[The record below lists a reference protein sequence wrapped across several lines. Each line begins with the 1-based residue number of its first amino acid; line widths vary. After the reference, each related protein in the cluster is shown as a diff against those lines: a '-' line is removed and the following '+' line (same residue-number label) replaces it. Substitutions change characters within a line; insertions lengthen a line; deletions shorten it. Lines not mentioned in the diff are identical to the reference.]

1 MSSVTDITTAG
12 ARPVNISGTIAAGNT
27 AQTLIRANPS
37 IRGYRIYN
45 ASSADLWINDTGAAA
60 TTASPSEII
69 PANSWYRSD
78 FGGASTLGV
87 SIIGATTGQAFTAR
101 YW

>member
-1 MSSVTDITTAG
+1 MSSVADITTAG
-12 ARPVNISGTIAAGNT
+12 ARPVNISGTIATGGT

-45 ASSADLWINDTGAAA
+45 NSAGDLWINDTGANA

-69 PANSWYRSD
+69 PANTWYRSD